1 MVNSKVARNYQ
12 ITYSAVFRLRAG
24 RSRNGCSASFSGKLF
39 FSSPKYSQI
48 SFKTVSHSANI
59 SPTIK
64 ELISQPCAVAYL
76 WHG

>member
-1 MVNSKVARNYQ
+1 MVNSKVGRNDQ
-12 ITYSAVFRLRAG
+12 ITDSAVFRLRAG
-24 RSRNGCSASFSGKLF
+24 RSRNGCSVSFSGKLF

-48 SFKTVSHSANI
+48 SFKTVSQAVNI

-64 ELISQPCAVAYL
+64 ELISWSCAVVYL